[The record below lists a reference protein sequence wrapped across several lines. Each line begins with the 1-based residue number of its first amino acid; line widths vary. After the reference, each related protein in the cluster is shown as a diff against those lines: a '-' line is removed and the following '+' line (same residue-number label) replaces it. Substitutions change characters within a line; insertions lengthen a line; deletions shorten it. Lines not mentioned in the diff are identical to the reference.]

1 MQVIGEPKHKQHSSQ
16 MMKSSS
22 LACAKKLSEHEALSA
37 TLKSIVRES
46 LPALT
51 LRQTGNLTIV
61 EFVKRVFFGSQNGA
75 SFLVTFSPVDSINI
89 KVRLRKK
96 SDKLKIEQIETP
108 NSYDIN

>member
-37 TLKSIVRES
+37 TLKSIVREN
-46 LPALT
+46 
-51 LRQTGNLTIV
+51 NLTIV
-61 EFVKRVFFGSQNGA
+61 EFVKRVFFGT
-75 SFLVTFSPVDSINI
+75 SFLVTF
-89 KVRLRKK
+89 LRKK

-108 NSYDIN
+108 NSYDFNW

>member
-16 MMKSSS
+16 MMKSKS

-37 TLKSIVRES
+37 TLKSIVREN
-46 LPALT
+46 
-51 LRQTGNLTIV
+51 NLTIV

-75 SFLVTFSPVDSINI
+75 SFLVTF
-89 KVRLRKK
+89 LRKK

-108 NSYDIN
+108 NSYDFN